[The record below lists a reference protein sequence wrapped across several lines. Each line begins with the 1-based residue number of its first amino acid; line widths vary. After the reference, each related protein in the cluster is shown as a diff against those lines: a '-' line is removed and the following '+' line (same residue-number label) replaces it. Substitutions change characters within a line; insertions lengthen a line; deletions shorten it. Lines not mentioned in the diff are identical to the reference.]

1 MAEGFYQTQKRFFDN
16 KPKKKKSNDY
26 YFSLVYPH
34 SGWKLSCIR
43 RQMEKSKNLKK
54 LIYSKIGFFTLSTD
68 FTALTSQLSE
78 CVKSAWRLIP
88 WSNLYNLLG
97 RKTENSR
104 NLKTVCLG
112 IARLVSYAH
121 LSDNPKP
128 LERSFD
134 RL

>member
-68 FTALTSQLSE
+68 FTVERVCQV
-78 CVKSAWRLIP
+78 CVEAYP
-88 WSNLYNLLG
+88 
-97 RKTENSR
+97 
-104 NLKTVCLG
+104 
-112 IARLVSYAH
+112 LVESI
-121 LSDNPKP
+121 
-128 LERSFD
+128 
-134 RL
+134 